1 MIGALSSTNVLMMD
15 GSMQHD
21 GIMYGLTQAV
31 CHLTA
36 HAYSYYGALAGVLLR
51 RAALRRLSLSPT
63 SLHPRTERRRRSC
76 RR

>member
-15 GSMQHD
+15 GSMQHK

-36 HAYSYYGALAGVLLR
+36 HELEVIWVRGKVAVVGLG
-51 RAALRRLSLSPT
+51 
-63 SLHPRTERRRRSC
+63 
-76 RR
+76 

>member
-15 GSMQHD
+15 GSMQHK

-36 HAYSYYGALAGVLLR
+36 HELEVIWARGKVAVVGLGRGGTRNTESHTHLYS
-51 RAALRRLSLSPT
+51 
-63 SLHPRTERRRRSC
+63 H
-76 RR
+76 

>member
-15 GSMQHD
+15 GSMQHN

-36 HAYSYYGALAGVLLR
+36 HELEVIWVRVRVRVG
-51 RAALRRLSLSPT
+51 
-63 SLHPRTERRRRSC
+63 
-76 RR
+76 